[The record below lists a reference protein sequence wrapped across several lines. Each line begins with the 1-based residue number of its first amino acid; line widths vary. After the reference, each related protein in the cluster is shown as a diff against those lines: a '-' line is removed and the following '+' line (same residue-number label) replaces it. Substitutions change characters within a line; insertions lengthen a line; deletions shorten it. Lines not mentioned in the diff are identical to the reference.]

1 MNVSQAGAGRTIPGV
16 IDTIG
21 TAYAMLNRQPY
32 LVTMLVMLDLVYWLG
47 PRLSPVA
54 FTARVTQWLGQAG
67 PDTQAQSLVQDFGAQ
82 FDNLLLLLSVSI
94 PTLVFALGVDRM
106 PQLSALSWS
115 VELPW
120 WLVPPLAL
128 TLAALGVLV
137 GMGYLTMLG
146 RLVRGQP
153 AAITGLPRVAL
164 RNGLTMIGVYLVLL
178 GLFVLI
184 LMPAIITS
192 VLSVIIG
199 IDALILPI
207 VSLFLFALSLWAFLL
222 TFFVEEAIV
231 LSQAGPLRAL
241 YLSYHLLRSQFWPAV
256 RFIVV
261 VMIIQTGAPI
271 ALSLFTAT
279 PWGVPFALVSYAYL
293 ITGLALASMIFYRDR
308 VSLVL
313 AQQAS
318 RTVSSES

>member
-1 MNVSQAGAGRTIPGV
+1 VSVSQAGAGRTVPGV

-32 LVTMLVMLDLVYWLG
+32 LIMVLVALDLVYWLG
-47 PRLSPVA
+47 PRLSPIA
-54 FTARVTQWLGQAG
+54 FTARVAEWLGRAG
-67 PDTQAQSLVQDFGAQ
+67 ADPQAQGLLRDLGTQ
-82 FDNLLLLLSVSI
+82 FDNLLMLLSVLI
-94 PTLVFALGVDRM
+94 PTLVFALGVDRL
-106 PQLSALSWS
+106 PQLPALTWN
-115 VELPW
+115 VEVPW

-146 RLVRGQP
+146 RLVRGHAVISP
-153 AAITGLPRVAL
+153 ELPRAAL
-164 RNGLTMIGVYLVLL
+164 RNGLAMIGLYLILI
-178 GLFVLI
+178 GLFVLV
-184 LMPAIITS
+184 LMPAMITS
-192 VLSVIIG
+192 VLSVVIG

-241 YLSYHLLRSQFWPAV
+241 YLSYHLLRSHFWQAV
-256 RFIVV
+256 RFIVA

-271 ALSLFTAT
+271 ALSLFTRT

-293 ITGLALASMIFYRDR
+293 ITGLGLASMIFYRDR
-308 VSLVL
+308 VAVVL

-318 RTVSSES
+318 RAASSE